1 MKLKHTHT
9 LTHTHEGSFSELSF
23 LAYLVRTSKKPKKN
37 NILLKRNFPRTEW
50 VETVRRVKP

>member
-1 MKLKHTHT
+1 MKHTHT